1 MHAHDDD
8 VVDAALLE
16 QVIGLDV
23 VRDGIAGLPYTGPIA
38 SAGIGL
44 RWIPIPFARAVARID
59 VAMGL
64 YPERRVDIS
73 LGGQQ
78 FF

>member
-1 MHAHDDD
+1 F
-8 VVDAALLE
+8 VDFGW
-16 QVIGLDV
+16 IGDRANAV
-23 VRDGIAGLPYTGPIA
+23 AGIPYTGPVA

-44 RWIPIPFARAVARID
+44 RWIPIPFARAVGRID
-59 VAMGL
+59 VAMGM
-64 YPERRVDIS
+64 YPERRFDIS

>member
-1 MHAHDDD
+1 
-8 VVDAALLE
+8 V
-16 QVIGLDV
+16 
-23 VRDGIAGLPYTGPIA
+23 A

-44 RWIPIPFARAVARID
+44 RWIPIPFARAVGRID
-59 VAMGL
+59 VAMGM
-64 YPERRVDIS
+64 YPERRFDIS